1 LKSQRS
7 YNNNNRTVIPKEE
20 RKHSDGEETL
30 SETLINIEKTNHQ
43 QRQGIPGTLIRTG
56 RQQTKQ
62 NHDYYS
68 TGMTSTVIPTPST
81 EDVLNVNVGI
91 LGHVDSGKTS
101 LVKTLSTLLS
111 TAALDKSKESRER
124 GMTLDLGFSCFFLPL
139 PNHLA
144 NIYPHKQQL
153 QMTLV
158 DCPGHASLIR
168 TIIGG
173 AQIIDMVVLV
183 VDAYKGWQAQTTE
196 CLVLAE
202 LTSPHLIIALNK
214 VDLFPPEERE
224 ERIAAATKAV
234 RQRLIHSKFPNA
246 PMVGVSACIGGEKV
260 AAVTT
265 TTPMTTT
272 GLDVG
277 TGGDSSTTMIT
288 TTTSSPGTFH
298 YQQQQTTHNI
308 HALIETIQQSLPA
321 PKRQVGNSSNTS
333 FYFAI
338 DHCFPIKGMGTVLTG
353 TCLSGS
359 IKVNETIEFPTLGKL
374 ERKIKSMQM
383 FKRKTNQIQQGDRA
397 GICVSSFDSNLLE
410 RGICAT
416 PKTVHLLKG
425 AICLIRKIPQ
435 FPGTF
440 KNGSKFH
447 VSVGHTTIM
456 ATVTFW
462 GAKELANKRKQYPHQ
477 TENSNKISS
486 TTTNTTKEDQLEK
499 HNLDGSALGGD
510 ADRAGL
516 PFIQF
521 DWNEDFLQQ
530 DFILETLNDQTAY
543 QEKETETTATP
554 TIDQSSSSSSSS
566 ISQSPLLHW
575 AVLDFQTP
583 VYCPLNSL
591 IIGSRLDTVVEPST
605 NAKQSRAVMATE
617 PPSGVTNGSTMT
629 ASSCRLAFCGRLVTQ
644 MDPSKDMNRIRWYTP
659 KERRGT
665 VSRLGDPHERQ
676 DDSKVVRYEIF
687 ASDLF
692 KKETVLKP
700 FLGMKLVTPQGDV
713 GELKGAF
720 GTAGKVRVYFPAGTT
735 VREGETLI
743 MPFKRFVHDAE
754 KKMHQ
759 EDWILPKA
767 RPGTR
772 IEGTTT
778 KKKKVN
784 HKPEAVGVV
793 EKTKGDLLEN
803 GKLPQAIITGFFTPE
818 DNIRDRIGQVV
829 RIPSTNETG
838 TIAGAFGKAGKC
850 KVAFETG
857 ISAEVGTKAEL
868 LPRQ

>member
-1 LKSQRS
+1 M
-7 YNNNNRTVIPKEE
+7 YKEV
-20 RKHSDGEETL
+20 D
-30 SETLINIEKTNHQ
+30 IEVNVNFSKATTTTA
-43 QRQGIPGTLIRTG
+43 P
-56 RQQTKQ
+56 
-62 NHDYYS
+62 S
-68 TGMTSTVIPTPST
+68 PPPST
-81 EDVLNVNVGI
+81 EQVLNVNVGI

-139 PNHLA
+139 PDHLA
-144 NIYPHKQQL
+144 ALYPQKKQL

-202 LTSPHLIIALNK
+202 LTSPHLVVALNK
-214 VDLFPPEERE
+214 VDLFPEEARE
-224 ERIAAATKAV
+224 ECIARAMKNV
-234 RQRLIHSKFPNA
+234 RQRLASSRFPNA

-260 AAVTT
+260 AAATLVVGGESTATT
-265 TTPMTTT
+265 TTAA
-272 GLDVG
+272 
-277 TGGDSSTTMIT
+277 SSSNAILGAV
-288 TTTSSPGTFH
+288 PH
-298 YQQQQTTHNI
+298 QPTHNI
-308 HALIETIQQSLPA
+308 QVLVETIQQSLPA
-321 PKRQVGNSSNTS
+321 PQRQAGNSS

-359 IKVNETIEFPTLGKL
+359 VKVNETIEFPTLGKL

-383 FKRKTNQIQQGDRA
+383 FKRKTLAIQQGDRA
-397 GICVSSFDSNLLE
+397 GICVSSLDSNLLE
-410 RGICAT
+410 RGICAA

-425 AICLIRKIPQ
+425 AVCLIRKIPQ
-435 FPGTF
+435 YPGTL
-440 KNGSKFH
+440 KNGAKFH
-447 VSVGHTTIM
+447 VSVGHTTVM

-462 GAKELANKRKQYPHQ
+462 GARELVEQQQKQHHQPQGDTKSSMAANGAKQELP
-477 TENSNKISS
+477 K
-486 TTTNTTKEDQLEK
+486 
-499 HNLDGSALGGD
+499 NLDGSALGGD

-516 PFIQF
+516 PYLQF
-521 DWNEDFLQQ
+521 DWNQDFLQQ
-530 DFILETLNDQTAY
+530 DSFLETLNAPSTLHD
-543 QEKETETTATP
+543 EDGNPATM
-554 TIDQSSSSSSSS
+554 TSSSSSSLPLAKSL
-566 ISQSPLLHW
+566 LLHW

-591 IIGSRLDTVVEPST
+591 IIGSRLDTVVEPNHTKQPYSAST
-605 NAKQSRAVMATE
+605 SADATATVA
-617 PPSGVTNGSTMT
+617 GGTTTV

-644 MDPSKDMNRIRWYTP
+644 MDPSKDVSRIRWYTP

-665 VSRLGDPHERQ
+665 VSRLGDAHERQ
-676 DDSKVVRYEIF
+676 DDGKVVRYEIF
-687 ASDLF
+687 GSDLF

-700 FLGMKLVTPQGDV
+700 FLGMKLVTPQGDI

-720 GTAGKVRVYFPAGTT
+720 GTAGKFRVYFPAGTT
-735 VREGETLI
+735 VREGESLV

-754 KKMHQ
+754 KKMRQ
-759 EDWILPKA
+759 EDWVLPKA

-772 IEGTTT
+772 IEMAPT
-778 KKKKVN
+778 KKKKASN
-784 HKPEAVGVV
+784 KPEAIGQV
-793 EKTKGDLLEN
+793 EKVKGDPLEN
-803 GKLPQAIITGFFTPE
+803 GKLPQAIIVGFFQPQDDVRE
-818 DNIRDRIGQVV
+818 RIGQFV

-850 KVAFETG
+850 KVVFESG
-857 ISAEVGTKAEL
+857 VSADPGAKAEL
-868 LPRQ
+868 IPRQQ